1 MTSPFFRRGFEISRG
16 FLSVAECENYLRS
29 VRELERL
36 EGLPLIERQAS
47 GRALRYKVIDGRRI
61 GSAIPDIDKLTEC
74 VRAELEQVTG
84 SSLKPIRD
92 AVAARN
98 VNVTPP
104 GGQYRWHYDRN
115 AVTAI
120 MYLNEVPGGETEMYP
135 NYRLVLPGV
144 QRLPRLQRW
153 LDGLLRLSAARW
165 LSGRRVVVAPE
176 RGSMLI
182 IRGDRT
188 LHSVR
193 RVDGDQDRV
202 SMILAFDGPGAGTTR
217 GGLDAYLYDQ
227 SAALNGDPNYGT

>member
-36 EGLPLIERQAS
+36 EGLPLIERQAP

-61 GSAIPDIDKLTEC
+61 GSAIPDIDKLTGC

-84 SSLKPIRD
+84 SSLEPIRD

-104 GGQYRWHYDRN
+104 GGEYRWHYDRN

-120 MYLNEVPGGETEMYP
+120 IYLNEVPGGETELYP

-144 QRLPRLQRW
+144 RRLQRW
-153 LDGLLRLSAARW
+153 LDALLRLPAARR
-165 LSGRRVVVAPE
+165 LSGRQVVAAPE

-193 RVDGDQDRV
+193 RVGGDQDRV
-202 SMILAFDGPGAGTTR
+202 NVILAFDGPDARSTR
-217 GGLDAYLYDQ
+217 SDLNTYLYDQ
-227 SAALNGDPNYGT
+227 TAAMNDDPNYGT